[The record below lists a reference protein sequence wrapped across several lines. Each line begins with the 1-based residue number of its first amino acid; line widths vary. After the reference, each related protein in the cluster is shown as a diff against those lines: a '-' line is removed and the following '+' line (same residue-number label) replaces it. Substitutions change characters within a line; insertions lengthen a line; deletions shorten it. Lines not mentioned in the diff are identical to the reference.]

1 MIYTRLW
8 LLTALLSAGLVP
20 LARGD
25 EPRGNESR
33 FDVAVADAPARPFFE
48 GLADGT
54 AYNIVLEPGVGG
66 TITLKMKNV
75 TIVEV
80 LDAVREAY
88 GYDYRRLPSGFVIV
102 PPALQTRLF
111 QVNYIDLERRGTS
124 RTRVSSGQ
132 VGQSSNPQIIGGS
145 MSGTGTDSQSQGLSE
160 PPGAVFATQGA
171 KDANRVKEITG
182 TSVSTRSSSD
192 FWPELEASLRALVGT
207 EGGRTVVLNAES
219 GLIAV
224 RATPRELRDVQQFLD
239 KIQQIATR
247 QVIIEAKIIEVELS
261 SAFQAGINWAAIAK
275 NGASTYSAFQ
285 TGPQQGFGSNNL
297 QLLNQPSVP
306 VTVGAGNPITSTV
319 TNTLGGAFAVAVN
332 AGSFSSYV
340 EALATQGKTTVLS
353 SPRVSTL
360 NNQKAVIKAGDDEYF
375 VTGIESNTVVGTA
388 ASQSNNLDLAPFFSG
403 VALDVTPQLSYDGRI
418 ILHIHPTVSVVTS
431 KTLTVTV
438 AGTGANGTSGTTSLP
453 LAYSEVRESDSV
465 VTAKSGQLI
474 VIGGLMQKSH
484 SYQDY
489 RVPVLGDIPLIGN
502 LFKSQQKIE
511 DHTELVI
518 LLRPIVVDNDAQ
530 WTQLTGEEVDH
541 AAALDPKVR
550 AVTQ

>member
-1 MIYTRLW
+1 MTMYTRT
-8 LLTALLSAGLVP
+8 LLLFVLLYAGLVP
-20 LARGD
+20 AARCD
-25 EPRGNESR
+25 EAR
-33 FDVAVADAPARPFFE
+33 FDVAVANAPARPFFE

-54 AYNIVLEPGVGG
+54 PYNIVLEPGVGG
-66 TITLKMKNV
+66 SITLKLKNV
-75 TIVEV
+75 TLIEV
-80 LDAVREAY
+80 LDAVRDAY
-88 GYDYRRLPSGFVIV
+88 GYDYRRISSGFIIV
-102 PPALQTRLF
+102 PPSLQTRLF

-132 VGQSSNPQIIGGS
+132 VGQSSNSQVPGGGS
-145 MSGTGTDSQSQGLSE
+145 TQGPDMQSQGLSE
-160 PPGAVFATQGA
+160 PPGAVFASHGG
-171 KDANRVKEITG
+171 KDERVKEITG

-192 FWPELEASLRALVGT
+192 FWPELEASLRAMVGT
-207 EGGRTVVLNAES
+207 EGGRSVVFNAES

-224 RATPRELRDVQQFLD
+224 RANPRELRDVQQFLD

-247 QVIIEAKIIEVELS
+247 QVIIEAKIIEVKLS
-261 SAFQAGINWAAIAK
+261 SAFQAGINWAAIGK
-275 NGASTYSAFQ
+275 SGGSTISGFQ
-285 TGPQQGFGSNNL
+285 TGPQNGFGSNNL

-306 VTVGAGNPITSTV
+306 VTVGPGNPITSAV

-340 EALATQGKTTVLS
+340 EALSTQGKTTVLS

-375 VTGIESNTVVGTA
+375 VTGISSNTVVGTA
-388 ASQSNNLDLAPFFSG
+388 SSTSNNIDLAPFFSG
-403 VALDVTPQLSYDGRI
+403 VALDVTPQLSADGQI

-431 KTLTVTV
+431 KILSVTV
-438 AGTGANGTSGTTSLP
+438 GTTGPSGTTSLP

-465 VTAKSGQLI
+465 VTARSGQLI

-502 LFKSQQKIE
+502 LFKSQQKIT

-518 LLRPIVVDNDAQ
+518 LLRPIIVDGDAQ
-530 WTQLTGEEVDH
+530 WSGLVGDEVDR

-550 AVTQ
+550 SSAQ